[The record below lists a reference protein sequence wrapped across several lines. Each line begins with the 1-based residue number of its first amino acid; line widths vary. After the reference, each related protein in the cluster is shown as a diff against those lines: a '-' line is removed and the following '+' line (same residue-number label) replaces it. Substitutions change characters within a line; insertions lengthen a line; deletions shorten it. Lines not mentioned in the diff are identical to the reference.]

1 MEHQLLDIFP
11 FVVGR
16 LGAVDTTGV
25 GLEWIAGFAFVVF
38 IAIGFVLEVFI
49 AIEFVTTGGF
59 FCGTSKKYVKF
70 MTFKYHFK
78 MRQ

>member
-1 MEHQLLDIFP
+1 MVQKQILENKLLDIFP

-25 GLEWIAGFAFVVF
+25 GLEWIAGLTFEVF

-49 AIEFVTTGGF
+49 AIGFVTTGGF
-59 FCGTSKKYVKF
+59 LGGISKNLK
-70 MTFKYHFK
+70 
-78 MRQ
+78 